1 MTDKDFVRDA
11 RKRWDK
17 ILDYANDP
25 AKDGT
30 AAAIAIGM
38 WATMNVDRLLKI
50 AATKT
55 EGRS

>member
-1 MTDKDFVRDA
+1 VTDKDFVRDA

-25 AKDGT
+25 EKDGA
-30 AAAIAIGM
+30 AAAIAIAM

-50 AATKT
+50 AAAKA